1 MHSTCHDALK
11 CVPDGADT
19 QASEDAHPA
28 EAVPRQ
34 KASTKMGPAAHRLM
48 DEHDLKPEDIT
59 PSGPQG
65 IITKGDVLQHL
76 AGGSNKQQPSAQK
89 QHPPAAKPQPSVEG
103 EAQTKAPPPSQ
114 QREHSE
120 RQLEASKAGPA
131 KASQQPGEGRSSGRK
146 GTGVRYTDIPNSQ
159 IRKIIAQRLLES
171 KQQIPALYV
180 TATADVDAVSAL
192 RQSLKDQ
199 GHKVMAQSIS
209 KLLFAGIFDHTV
221 GHVAVCSWRPTA

>member
-1 MHSTCHDALK
+1 MLLKQPVHSCFALVSAISPTHVYAILMLIHYTCHHLLK
-11 CVPDGADT
+11 CVPAGADT

-59 PSGPQG
+59 PTGPQG
-65 IITKGDVLQHL
+65 IITKGDILQHV
-76 AGGSNKQQPSAQK
+76 AGGTKKQQPSAQK
-89 QHPPAAKPQPSVEG
+89 QPQPEAKPQPKVEG
-103 EAQTKAPPPSQ
+103 EAQSKGPPPSQ
-114 QREHSE
+114 QKDHSE

-131 KASQQPGEGRSSGRK
+131 KASQQPGEGKSGSRK
-146 GTGVRYTDIPNSQ
+146 GRGVRYTDIPNSQ

-171 KQQIPALYV
+171 KQQIPSMYV
-180 TATADVDAVSAL
+180 TATADVDAVSDL

-199 GHKVMAQSIS
+199 GQKVIA
-209 KLLFAGIFDHTV
+209 
-221 GHVAVCSWRPTA
+221 